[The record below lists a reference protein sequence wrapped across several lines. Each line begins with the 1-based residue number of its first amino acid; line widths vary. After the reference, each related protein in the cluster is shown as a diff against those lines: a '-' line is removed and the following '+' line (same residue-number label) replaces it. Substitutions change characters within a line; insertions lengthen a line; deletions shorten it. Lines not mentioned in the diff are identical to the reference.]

1 MLQLRYRFLKHC
13 SRCDRG
19 GTGGAFYGLAESSE
33 ATPKGHT
40 TMAMQVVWHGSQQES
55 FDLVNAIARNCTCE
69 FGLMG
74 VRLATCAPHRMLTE
88 DQRALNGLLFA
99 RRMAERLR
107 REEFSRAKVD
117 HAAAPAPRA
126 HVHRHR
132 LTRHARPVAIRR
144 IMTDLADAAGL
155 VLCRRMPVAWQQLY
169 AARTDACVPR
179 TFARS

>member
-1 MLQLRYRFLKHC
+1 MAAR
-13 SRCDRG
+13 
-19 GTGGAFYGLAESSE
+19 LAREVPSHVHHSE

-40 TMAMQVVWHGSQQES
+40 TIMTMQVVWHGSQQES

-107 REEFSRAKVD
+107 REEFTRAKST
-117 HAAAPAPRA
+117 PS
-126 HVHRHR
+126 
-132 LTRHARPVAIRR
+132 
-144 IMTDLADAAGL
+144 
-155 VLCRRMPVAWQQLY
+155 
-169 AARTDACVPR
+169 VPR
-179 TFARS
+179 PRSLTSIASD